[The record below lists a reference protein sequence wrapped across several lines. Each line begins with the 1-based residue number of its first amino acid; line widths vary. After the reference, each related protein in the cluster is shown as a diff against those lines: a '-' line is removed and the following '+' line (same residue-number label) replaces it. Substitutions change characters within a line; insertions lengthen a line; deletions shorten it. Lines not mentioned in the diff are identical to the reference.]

1 MSETPKIKVIPPLT
15 PIGTMSIGFVA
26 HLFVPVPLVAGIGT
40 MWIGLAILI
49 LSFVPV
55 GLGVQA
61 LRAARTTVDVRRSPA
76 SLVTSGIFNLT
87 RNPMYLAIM
96 LLCVGL
102 ALIMNSLIMLLFVV
116 PTGSALCLA
125 FIRKEEAILEQQF
138 GQPYIDYLHSVRR
151 WI

>member
-1 MSETPKIKVIPPLT
+1 MSETPRIKFIPPLI
-15 PIGTMSIGFVA
+15 PLATMGIGFTVNLLQPIPIVA
-26 HLFVPVPLVAGIGT
+26 ETSFLWV
-40 MWIGLAILI
+40 GLAFLI
-49 LSFVPV
+49 ASFVPV
-55 GLGVQA
+55 VFGVSA
-61 LRAARTTVDVRRSPA
+61 LRSASTTVDVRKNPST
-76 SLVTSGIFNLT
+76 LVTSGIFNLT

-102 ALIMNSLIMLLFVV
+102 ALIVNSLIMLLLVI

-125 FIRKEEAILEQQF
+125 VIRKEEAILEQQF